1 MRLPDGRSAW
11 GTVATIAAA
20 LLAGVALLPAG
31 SAAAATTA
39 TTATTA
45 SAASAASTA
54 TTGRLTTAAA
64 ATRLTTT
71 AHLTTTTTTA
81 TAATRLTTTARL
93 TTAATTG
100 RLTRAD
106 TSATSSQNAA
116 GGHGAGPRQVTNPA
130 SLVNPFIGTSNG
142 ANDFPGADAPFGMV
156 QWSPDTTS
164 RPDGGGYS
172 YGDSAITGFSLTHL
186 SGPGCGAEGDIPI
199 LPTTGAVNTGATDSF
214 SHSSESA
221 DAGNYQVT
229 TGNGVTTDLTATTRT
244 GMAQFTFPSTT
255 AANLIFKLDSSQ
267 NPDSATSFNVVS
279 DTEVQGSV
287 TSGDFCSAGNTYTA
301 YFDMRFSRPFS
312 TTGTFG
318 PKGLRRGARHLSL
331 KAAKTGSRA
340 AIVSPHA
347 TERPGHPVYHGPRPA
362 GRAAATPDLTGPDG
376 AYLTFNTTSNQT
388 LLAKVGLSY
397 VSTANAAA
405 NLTAENS
412 GWNFASTLSAT
423 QGAWNTLLGKVQV
436 SGGTSAD
443 QADFYTALYHSL
455 LHPNVFSDD
464 NGQYMG
470 VDGKVHTV
478 DSGHQAFYTNF
489 SGWDIYRTQAQLEA
503 LVDPQ
508 AASDTA
514 ESMVDDYAQGGML
527 PKWMEDNGETYVMV
541 GDPADS
547 IIADYY
553 AFGARSFNTSAALS
567 DMVAEATKSNNIRP
581 GLNYTNE
588 PGYLPADGSYGCC
601 NYYGPTATTLEYGTA
616 DFAVS
621 ALAGDL
627 GDSSDQQTFLNRS
640 QNWWNVI
647 NPDSGMAQP
656 RDANAT
662 WVSGFDPTSDSNF
675 VEADS
680 WIYTGMVPYDLAGLA
695 AAKGGNTAM
704 AAYLGTVLRNFTGAN
719 GYAWMGNEPSI
730 ELPWEYDYIGQPYQ
744 TQETVRQI
752 QDQLWSDSPSGL
764 GDGNDDLGAMSAWF
778 VWSALGLY
786 PMTPGESALALG
798 SPMFT
803 QASIA
808 LPSGKTLTIDGNGAA
823 DNAPYVQSATWNGS
837 AWNNAYAPT
846 SAITSGG
853 TLSYTLGTS
862 ANTSWASAASAAPPS
877 YTGSTVAP
885 PQPRVGPVTSGVSS
899 SLCIDDNQSSTTPG
913 NPVQIWGCDS
923 TDAQSWTIA
932 PNGTVSALGLCL
944 DAWQSGTTNG
954 TLIDLYT
961 CNGSGAQQWET
972 ATDGGLENPESGL
985 CLDDPNAS
993 TTNGTQLQLYTCNQ
1007 TPAQDWTLPKAPPS
1021 RVGAITSGVSSSLCV
1036 NDSGGS
1042 TANGNPVQVATCDS
1056 STAQTW
1062 TIEPDGTL
1070 HVLGKCMD
1078 VINSGTTS
1086 GTLIDLYQC
1095 NGTGA
1100 QQWRIKTNGALEN
1113 PESGLCLDDP
1123 GSSTTPGTQLQLY
1136 TCNQT
1141 PAQDWTLPS

>member
-1 MRLPDGRSAW
+1 MPGHLTPPHRVRPRPSTWLPA
-11 GTVATIAAA
+11 VVIAAA
-20 LLAGVALLPAG
+20 SLLAGVALLPAG
-31 SAAAATTA
+31 SAAAATTSTAAATISTAAA
-39 TTATTA
+39 TTT
-45 SAASAASTA
+45 AASTY
-54 TTGRLTTAAA
+54 
-64 ATRLTTT
+64 
-71 AHLTTTTTTA
+71 
-81 TAATRLTTTARL
+81 
-93 TTAATTG
+93 
-100 RLTRAD
+100 
-106 TSATSSQNAA
+106 NAA
-116 GGHGAGPRQVTNPA
+116 STHNTAGHRTGPRQVTNPA

-199 LPTTGAVNTGATDSF
+199 LPTTGAVNTTATDSF

-221 DAGNYQVT
+221 DAGNYEVT

-244 GMAQFTFPSTT
+244 GMAQFTFPATT
-255 AANLIFKLDSSQ
+255 EANLIFKLDDSQ
-267 NPDSATSFNVVS
+267 NGDSATSFTVVS

-287 TSGDFCSAGNTYTA
+287 TSGNFCNAGNTYTA
-301 YFDMRFSRPFS
+301 YFDMQFNQPFS
-312 TTGTFG
+312 TNGTFAPG
-318 PKGLRRGARHLSL
+318 AQHSTAQHPAQLHPGARHLSL
-331 KAAKTGSRA
+331 KATPRTAPATTSSRT
-340 AIVSPHA
+340 
-347 TERPGHPVYHGPRPA
+347 TERPNHPVYHGKRPA
-362 GRAAATPDLTGPDG
+362 GRTTIAPALTGPDG

-397 VSTANAAA
+397 VSAANAAG
-405 NLTAENS
+405 NLQAENS
-412 GWNFASTLSAT
+412 GWNFASTLAST
-423 QGAWNTLLGKVQV
+423 QSAWNALLGKVGV

-489 SGWDIYRTQAQLEA
+489 SGWDIYRSQAQLEA
-503 LVDPQ
+503 LIDPQ

-514 ESMVDDYAQGGML
+514 ESMVDDYSQDGML
-527 PKWMEDNGETYVMV
+527 PKWMEDNGESYVMV

-553 AFGARSFNTSAALS
+553 AFGARNFNTSAALS
-567 DMVAEATKSNNIRP
+567 DMVAEGTNANNIRP

-588 PGYLPADGSYGCC
+588 PGYLPADGTYGCC
-601 NYYGPTATTLEYGTA
+601 NYYGPAATTLEYGTA
-616 DFAVS
+616 DFAIS

-627 GDSSDQQTFLNRS
+627 GNTSDQQTFLNRS

-647 NPDSGMAQP
+647 DPDSGMAQP
-656 RDANAT
+656 RDGNGT
-662 WVSGFDPTSDSNF
+662 WVSGFDPTSDNDF

-695 AAKGGNTAM
+695 GAKGGNTAM
-704 AAYLGTVLRNFTGAN
+704 AAYLGTVLRNYTGAN

-730 ELPWEYDYIGQPYQ
+730 ELPWEYDYVGEPYQ

-752 QDQLWSDSPSGL
+752 QDQLWSDTPGGL

-803 QASIA
+803 QASIT
-808 LPSGKTLTIDGNGAA
+808 LPSGNTLTIDGNGAA
-823 DNAPYVQSATWNGS
+823 DDAPYVQSATWNGS
-837 AWNNAYAPT
+837 AWNDAYAPA

-853 TLSYTLGTS
+853 TLSFTLGTS
-862 ANTSWASAASAAPPS
+862 ASTSWASAASAAPPS
-877 YTGSTVAP
+877 YSGNTVAP
-885 PQPRVGPVTSGVSS
+885 PQPRVGPIVSGVSS
-899 SLCIDDNQSSTTPG
+899 SLCVDDSNSSTTPG
-913 NPVQIWGCDS
+913 NAVQIYTCNG

-932 PNGTVSALGLCL
+932 PNGTISTLGLCL

-954 TLIDLYT
+954 TPIDLYT
-961 CNGSGAQQWET
+961 CNGSGAQQWT
-972 ATDGGLENPESGL
+972 TGSDGALENPESGL
-985 CLDDPNAS
+985 CLDDPNSA
-993 TTNGTQLQLYTCNQ
+993 TTAGTQLQLYTCDQ
-1007 TPAQDWTLPKAPPS
+1007 TSAQDWALPKAPPS
-1021 RVGAITSGVSSSLCV
+1021 RVGTVTSGVSSSLCITDA
-1036 NDSGGS
+1036 NGS
-1042 TANGNPVQVATCDS
+1042 TTNGNPIEISTCGS
-1056 STAQTW
+1056 SSSQSW
-1062 TIEPDGTL
+1062 TVEPDGTL
-1070 HVLGKCMD
+1070 QALGKCMD
-1078 VINSGTTS
+1078 VTGSGS
-1086 GTLIDLYQC
+1086 VNGTLIDLYTC

-1100 QQWRIKTNGALEN
+1100 QQWRIKTNGALVN

-1123 GSSTTPGTQLQLY
+1123 NSSTTAGTQLQLY
-1136 TCNQT
+1136 TCNGT
-1141 PAQDWTLPS
+1141 GAQDWTLPS

>member
-1 MRLPDGRSAW
+1 MPAQFRHPHGVRRRQSTRLPA
-11 GTVATIAAA
+11 VVIAAA
-20 LLAGVALLPAG
+20 SLLAGVALLPAG
-31 SAAAATTA
+31 SATAATSA
-39 TTATTA
+39 TSAT
-45 SAASAASTA
+45 S
-54 TTGRLTTAAA
+54 
-64 ATRLTTT
+64 
-71 AHLTTTTTTA
+71 A
-81 TAATRLTTTARL
+81 TAATAA
-93 TTAATTG
+93 TAAAHG
-100 RLTRAD
+100 TRP
-106 TSATSSQNAA
+106 
-116 GGHGAGPRQVTNPA
+116 HQVTNPA
-130 SLVNPFIGTSNG
+130 SLVNPFIGTTNSED
-142 ANDFPGADAPFGMV
+142 DFPGADAPFGMV

-164 RPDGGGYS
+164 RPDGGGYD

-199 LPTTGAVNTGATDSF
+199 LPTTGAIDTTATDSF
-214 SHSSESA
+214 SHSNESA
-221 DAGNYQVT
+221 DAGNYKVT

-255 AANLIFKLDSSQ
+255 AANLIFKLDDSQ
-267 NPDSATSFNVVS
+267 NGDSATSFSVVS
-279 DTEVQGSV
+279 DTQVEGSV
-287 TSGDFCSAGNTYTA
+287 TSGNFCGAGNTYTV
-301 YFDMRFSRPFS
+301 YFDMQFSQPFS
-312 TTGTFG
+312 TNGTFAPDG
-318 PKGLRRGARHLSL
+318 QRVSLHPGARSLSL
-331 KAAKTGSRA
+331 KATSRTTPA
-340 AIVSPHA
+340 TVSPRT

-362 GRAAATPDLTGPDG
+362 GRTRVAPALTGPDG
-376 AYLTFNTTSNQT
+376 AYLTFNTTSDQT

-397 VSTANAAA
+397 VSTANAAG
-405 NLTAENS
+405 NLQTENS
-412 GWNFASTLSAT
+412 GWNFASTLAST
-423 QGAWNTLLGKVQV
+423 QSAWNALLGKIQV

-443 QADFYTALYHSL
+443 QTDFYTALYHSL

-478 DSGHQAFYTNF
+478 DSGHSAFYTNF

-503 LVDPQ
+503 LIDPQ

-553 AFGARSFNTSAALS
+553 AFGARNFSTSTALS
-567 DMVAEATKSNNIRP
+567 DMVAEATSTSNIRP
-581 GLNYTNE
+581 GSNYTNQ

-601 NYYGPTATTLEYGTA
+601 NYYGPAATTLEYGTA
-616 DFAVS
+616 DFAIS

-627 GDSSDQQTFLNRS
+627 GNSSDQQTFLNRS

-662 WVSGFDPTSDSNF
+662 WVSGFDPTSDNNF

-695 AAKGGNTAM
+695 AAKGGNAAM
-704 AAYLGTVLRNFTGAN
+704 IAYLGTVLRNYTGAN

-730 ELPWEYDYIGQPYQ
+730 ELPWEYDYVGQPYQ
-744 TQETVRQI
+744 AQETVRQI

-764 GDGNDDLGAMSAWF
+764 GNGNDDLGAMSAWF
-778 VWSALGLY
+778 VWSALGMY
-786 PMTPGESALALG
+786 PMTPGEPALALG

-803 QASIA
+803 QASIT
-808 LPSGKTLTIDGNGAA
+808 LPSGNTLTIDGNGAA
-823 DNAPYVQSATWNGS
+823 DDAPYVQSATWNGS
-837 AWNNAYAPT
+837 AWNDAYAPT

-862 ANTSWASAASAAPPS
+862 PNTSWASAASAAPPS

-885 PQPRVGPVTSGVSS
+885 PQPRVGPVVSGVSS
-899 SLCIDDNQSSTTPG
+899 SLCVDDSNSSTTPG
-913 NPVQIWGCDS
+913 SAVQIFTCNN

-954 TLIDLYT
+954 TPIDLYT
-961 CNGSGAQQWET
+961 CNGSGAQQWT
-972 ATDGGLENPESGL
+972 TGTDGALENPESGL
-985 CLDDPNAS
+985 CLDDPNS
-993 TTNGTQLQLYTCNQ
+993 TTTTGTQLQLYTCNQ
-1007 TPAQDWTLPKAPPS
+1007 TDAQDWTLPKAPPS
-1021 RVGAITSGVSSSLCV
+1021 RVGAITSGVSSSLCIADA
-1036 NDSGGS
+1036 NGS
-1042 TANGNPVQVATCDS
+1042 TANANPIEISTCGS
-1056 STAQTW
+1056 SSSQTW
-1062 TIEPDGTL
+1062 TVEPDGTL
-1070 HVLGKCMD
+1070 QVLGKCMD
-1078 VINSGTTS
+1078 VTDSGTTN

-1100 QQWRIKTNGALEN
+1100 QQWRIQADGALEN
-1113 PESGLCLDDP
+1113 PESGRCLDDP
-1123 GSSTTPGTQLQLY
+1123 GSSTTSGTQLQLY

-1141 PAQDWTLPS
+1141 DAQDWTLPS